1 MRLHQGEEVKFMSI
15 MRIGRAEL
23 RVLDLEESVKYYTNV
38 IGLDVV
44 GSEEGKVYLKA
55 WDEFDHHS
63 LILQEADSPGVEH
76 FGFKVEN
83 EHDLAYFEKQI
94 EQFGLTLKRV
104 SKGTRLAEGEAI
116 RFELPTGH
124 QMELY
129 YDIKQVGSRVGNLN
143 PHPWPEGLRGI
154 APHRLDHLLLTG
166 DDVETATKFFTEV
179 LDLHQSERI
188 MTVDGETMVG
198 SFMHARNGKP
208 HDIAFIKGP
217 DKKLHH
223 AAFSVDNW
231 YDVLK
236 AADILSKNEVTVEV
250 TPTRHGITRG
260 ETVYFFDPSGNR
272 NEAFAGGYIA
282 YHDMPTITW
291 TEDKI
296 GQGIFYHRRELIES
310 FGKAL
315 T

>member
-1 MRLHQGEEVKFMSI
+1 MSI
-15 MRIGRAEL
+15 MRIGRAGL
-23 RVLDLEESVKYYTNV
+23 RVLDLEQSVNYYTNV

-76 FGFKVEN
+76 FAFKVEN
-83 EHDLAYFEKQI
+83 DNDLAYFEKRI
-94 EQFGLTLKRV
+94 EQFGLTLNRI
-104 SKGTRLAEGEAI
+104 SRGTRLAEGEAI

-129 YDIKQVGSRVGNLN
+129 YDIKQVGSRVGNIN

-166 DDVETATKFFTEV
+166 DDVETATRFFTEV

>member
-1 MRLHQGEEVKFMSI
+1 MSI

-23 RVLDLEESVKYYTNV
+23 RVLDLEESVNYYTNV

-83 EHDLAYFEKQI
+83 EHDLAYFEKRI

-129 YDIKQVGSRVGNLN
+129 YDIKQIRSRVGNLN

>member
-1 MRLHQGEEVKFMSI
+1 MSI

-23 RVLDLEESVKYYTNV
+23 KVMDLKEAVDYYTNV

-44 GSEEGKVYLKA
+44 GESEGRVYLKA

-63 LILQEADSPGVEH
+63 LILQEADSAGIDH
-76 FGFKVEN
+76 FAFKVETD
-83 EHDLAYFEKQI
+83 EDLAMLEKKI
-94 EQFGLTLKRV
+94 EQFGLNLKRI
-104 SKGTRLAEGEAI
+104 SKGARLAEGEAV

-124 QMELY
+124 HMELY
-129 YDIKQVGSRVGNLN
+129 REIKQPGTRVGTLN

-154 APHRLDHLLLTG
+154 APHRMDHMLLSG
-166 DDVETATKFFTEV
+166 DDVENVTKFFTEV
-179 LDLHQSERI
+179 LDMHQSEKI
-188 MTVDGETMVG
+188 MTVDGQVMIG
-198 SFMHARNGKP
+198 SFMHARNGKA

-217 DKKLHH
+217 NAKLHH
-223 AAFSVDNW
+223 VGFACHNW

-236 AADILSKNEVTVEV
+236 AADILSRNEVPIEV

-260 ETVYFFDPSGNR
+260 ETIYFFDPSGNR

-296 GQGIFYHRRELIES
+296 GTGIFYHRRELIES
-310 FGKAL
+310 FTNAL

>member
-1 MRLHQGEEVKFMSI
+1 MSI

-23 RVLDLEESVKYYTNV
+23 RVLDLKEAVNYYTNV
-38 IGLDVV
+38 IGLDIT
-44 GSEEGKVYLKA
+44 GESEGKVYLKA

-63 LILQEADSPGVEH
+63 VILQESDSAGLDH
-76 FGFKVEN
+76 FAFKVEN
-83 EHDLAYFEKQI
+83 EDELADFEKKI
-94 EQFGLTLKRV
+94 EQFGCTLKRI

-124 QMELY
+124 QLELY
-129 YDIKQVGSRVGNLN
+129 SDIQVVGTRTGNIN
-143 PHPWPEGLRGI
+143 PHPWPDGLRGI

-166 DDVETATKFFTEV
+166 DDVETVTRFFTEV

-188 MTVDGETMVG
+188 MTVDGETMIG
-198 SFMHARNGKP
+198 SFMHARNGKA
-208 HDIAFIKGP
+208 HDVAFIKGP
-217 DKKLHH
+217 DAKLHH
-223 AAFSVDNW
+223 AGFHVDNW

-236 AADILSKNEVTVEV
+236 AADILSRNEVQVEV

-260 ETVYFFDPSGNR
+260 ETVYFYDPSGNR

-282 YHDMPTITW
+282 YPDFPTITW

-296 GQGIFYHRRELIES
+296 GQGIFYHRRALIES
-310 FGKAL
+310 FSTAL

>member
-1 MRLHQGEEVKFMSI
+1 MSI

-23 RVLDLEESVKYYTNV
+23 RVLDLEQSVDYYTNV

-44 GSEEGKVYLKA
+44 GSEQGRVYLKA

-63 LILQEADSPGVEH
+63 LILQEADSPGVDH
-76 FGFKVEN
+76 FAFKVEN
-83 EHDLAYFEKQI
+83 EYDLATFEKRI
-94 EQFGLTLKRV
+94 EQFGLSLKRV
-104 SKGTRLAEGEAI
+104 SNGTRLAEGEAI

-129 YDIKQVGSRVGNLN
+129 YDIKQVGTRVGNIN

-166 DDVETATKFFTEV
+166 DDVETATRFFTEV
-179 LDLHQSERI
+179 LDLHQSEKI

-223 AAFSVDNW
+223 AAFSVHNW

>member
-1 MRLHQGEEVKFMSI
+1 
-15 MRIGRAEL
+15 MRIGKAEL
-23 RVLDLEESVKYYTNV
+23 RVLDLEQSVDYYTNV
-38 IGLDVV
+38 IGLDIV
-44 GSEEGKVYLKA
+44 GRSEGKVYLKA

-63 LILQEADSPGVEH
+63 LILQEADSPGVDH
-76 FGFKVEN
+76 FAFKVEN
-83 EHDLAYFEKQI
+83 DHDLSHFEKKI
-94 EQFGLTLKRV
+94 EQFGLSLQRV

-129 YDIKQVGSRVGNLN
+129 YDIKQVGSRTGNTN

-166 DDVETATKFFTEV
+166 EDVETATRFFTEV
-179 LDLHQSERI
+179 LDLHQSEKI

>member
-1 MRLHQGEEVKFMSI
+1 MSI
-15 MRIGRAEL
+15 IRIGRAEL
-23 RVLDLEESVKYYTNV
+23 KVLDLKESVDYYTNV

-44 GSEEGKVYLKA
+44 GESEGRVYLKA

-63 LILQEADSPGVEH
+63 VILQESDSAGLDH
-76 FGFKVEN
+76 LAFKVETD
-83 EHDLAYFEKQI
+83 EELANFEKRI
-94 EQFGLTLKRV
+94 EQFGLTLKRI

-129 YDIKQVGSRVGNLN
+129 RDIQQLGTRTGTLN

-154 APHRLDHLLLTG
+154 APHRMDHMLLSG
-166 DDVETATKFFTEV
+166 DDVEGVTRFFTEV
-179 LDLHQSERI
+179 LDMHQSEKI
-188 MTVDGETMVG
+188 MTVDGQVMIG
-198 SFMHARNGKP
+198 SFLHARNGKA
-208 HDIAFIKGP
+208 HDVAFIKGP
-217 DKKLHH
+217 DAKLHH
-223 AAFSVDNW
+223 VGFSVHNW

-236 AADILSKNEVTVEV
+236 AADILSRNEVQIEV

-260 ETVYFFDPSGNR
+260 ETIYFFDPSGNR

>member
-1 MRLHQGEEVKFMSI
+1 MSI
-15 MRIGRAEL
+15 MRIGRAEIK
-23 RVLDLEESVKYYTNV
+23 VLDLKQAVDYYTNI
-38 IGLDVV
+38 IGLDIT
-44 GSEEGKVYLKA
+44 GESEGKVYLKA

-63 LILQEADSPGVEH
+63 VILQESDSAGLDH
-76 FGFKVEN
+76 FAFKVEN
-83 EHDLAYFEKQI
+83 DDELADFEKKI
-94 EQFGLTLKRV
+94 EQFGCTLKRI
-104 SKGTRLAEGEAI
+104 SKGTRLGEGEAI

-124 QMELY
+124 QLELY
-129 YDIKQVGSRVGNLN
+129 SDIQVVGSRTGNLN

-166 DDVETATKFFTEV
+166 DDVDTVTRLFTEV

-188 MTVDGETMVG
+188 TTVDGETTIG

-208 HDIAFIKGP
+208 HDVAFIKGP
-217 DKKLHH
+217 NAKLHH
-223 AAFSVDNW
+223 AGFHVDNW

-236 AADILSKNEVTVEV
+236 AADILSRNEVQIEV

-260 ETVYFFDPSGNR
+260 ETVYFYDPSGNR

-282 YHDMPTITW
+282 YPDFPTITW

-296 GQGIFYHRRELIES
+296 GQGIFYHRRALIDS
-310 FGKAL
+310 FSTAL

>member
-1 MRLHQGEEVKFMSI
+1 L
-15 MRIGRAEL
+15 A
-23 RVLDLEESVKYYTNV
+23 
-38 IGLDVV
+38 
-44 GSEEGKVYLKA
+44 
-55 WDEFDHHS
+55 
-63 LILQEADSPGVEH
+63 
-76 FGFKVEN
+76 FKVEKEEN
-83 EHDLAYFEKQI
+83 LAEYEKKI
-94 EQFGLTLKRV
+94 EQFGLTLRRI
-104 SKGTRLAEGEAI
+104 SKGTRLGEGEAI

-124 QMELY
+124 HVELY
-129 YDIKQVGSRVGNLN
+129 HQIEQLGTKVGVLN

-154 APHRLDHLLLTG
+154 APHRLDHVLLTG
-166 DDVETATKFFTEV
+166 DDVETVTRFFVEV

-188 MTVDGETMVG
+188 MTLDGEVMVG

-208 HDIAFIKGP
+208 HDIAFVKGP

-223 AAFSVDNW
+223 AAFQVDNW

-236 AADILSKNEVTVEV
+236 AADVLTRHNVQIEV

-260 ETVYFFDPSGNR
+260 ETTYFFDPSGNR
-272 NEAFAGGYIA
+272 NEAFASGYIT
-282 YHDMPTITW
+282 YHDFPTITW

-296 GQGIFYHRRELIES
+296 GQGIFYHRRELVES